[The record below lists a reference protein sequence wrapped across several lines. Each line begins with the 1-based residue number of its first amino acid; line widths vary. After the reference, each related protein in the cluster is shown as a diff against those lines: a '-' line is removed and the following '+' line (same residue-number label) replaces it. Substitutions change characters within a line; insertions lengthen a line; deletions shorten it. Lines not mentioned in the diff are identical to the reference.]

1 MKCKLTLLFAF
12 VCSTLFAKN
21 IDFNKGWEFST
32 DSLIHHKIIDLPH
45 DFSME
50 IVSATNDETHIGPFS
65 TTSPNGRSLGYF
77 MDGTGWY
84 RKVFTV
90 SREDRGKQF
99 SLLFDGAYMETDVMV
114 NGKTLIQHKNGYTPF
129 YVDITS
135 ALKAEGQANE
145 IIVKVRNFGKN
156 SRWFSGSGIYRDV
169 TLVVTE
175 PIHVAQWG
183 TYITTPNISTSSAEV
198 DLKVKVVNDRK
209 QQTSS
214 SVKVIIKDQK
224 GALVTTLHKVLSLAA
239 SSQQEVDFQT
249 LIAHPQL
256 WSVDNPS
263 LYNAE
268 IQVLSSTG
276 KVLDFTVQEFGIRSI
291 SCSAKTGLLLN
302 GEPILL
308 KGGCVHHDNGLLG
321 AVAYKTAE
329 YRRVRQLKENGYN
342 AVRCAHNPPSKHFLE
357 ACDKLGLLVIDEFSD
372 MWEQPKNI
380 DDYAQFFKECW
391 ESDLESML
399 LRDRNHPSIIMWS
412 IGNEIPNWSIAD
424 ASRLGKQLSDKV
436 RSMDA
441 TRLVT
446 QGITGAYIHMEWDNS
461 QYTFQHLDV
470 AGYNYLRDKYD
481 SDHEKFP
488 ERVIVCT
495 ESYPNQSYKYWKDA
509 MEKPYVIGD
518 FVWTAL
524 EHLGES
530 GCGSSR
536 YIDQNQAEQQ
546 GVAFQTS
553 MGPKEGMNPAMMWMG
568 GGGNATLTA
577 DNQKK
582 TADKKE
588 EKPAEI
594 PFWMRPAKLPTTYIN
609 WCGDLDLIG
618 DIKSQGR
625 YRNVMWDISPIEI
638 LVHESIPEGKK
649 ETMNLWGWPNE
660 QAIWHWPGHEGKTL
674 QVKVVTKAAKV
685 RLEVN
690 SKIVATQ
697 DVGDELTAL
706 FEDVEYQPGNIVAIA
721 LDKNGKELE
730 SKMLKTPGEPHA
742 VRITREQNNIDNK
755 IVYLHLEI
763 VDKEGNTVPEKYPL
777 SFQIKG
783 AEFVSAGNGAKDDM
797 YSFRSETPSTYL
809 GNAMLIVRPTSE
821 KIEVTASSPNLVS
834 GSVSFNLDGKYY

>member
-169 TLVVTE
+169 TLV
-175 PIHVAQWG
+175 
-183 TYITTPNISTSSAEV
+183 
-198 DLKVKVVNDRK
+198 
-209 QQTSS
+209 
-214 SVKVIIKDQK
+214 
-224 GALVTTLHKVLSLAA
+224 
-239 SSQQEVDFQT
+239 
-249 LIAHPQL
+249 
-256 WSVDNPS
+256 
-263 LYNAE
+263 
-268 IQVLSSTG
+268 
-276 KVLDFTVQEFGIRSI
+276 
-291 SCSAKTGLLLN
+291 
-302 GEPILL
+302 
-308 KGGCVHHDNGLLG
+308 GGCVHHDNGLLG

-721 LDKNGKELE
+721 LDKNGKKLE

-763 VDKEGNTVPEKYPL
+763 VDKEGNTIPEKYPL

-783 AEFVSAGNGAKDDM
+783 AEFVSASNGAKDDM